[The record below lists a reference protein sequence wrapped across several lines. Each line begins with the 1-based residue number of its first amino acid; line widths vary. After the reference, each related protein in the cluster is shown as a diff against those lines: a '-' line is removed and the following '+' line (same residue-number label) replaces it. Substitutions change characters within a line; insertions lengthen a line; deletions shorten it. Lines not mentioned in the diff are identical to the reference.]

1 MEHCIRLLFSL
12 RGLSLLALFFFS
24 GCKTKTWEVVDV
36 KKNITGA
43 DPTASIYQI
52 EAYIYNIYIGLTGR
66 KPTSAEFASA
76 RQSLIASQANRVA
89 RGSFI
94 RQIVSMDEF
103 YYNLYNLMRKD
114 LLEDAD
120 TSEISYEYSVALG
133 RLSDTIY
140 ASSWPRY
147 LEIKKQY
154 EDIMRIPQDLKD
166 TTIGMTGLYRR
177 GTDNDLYDQI
187 NMGSENFIVSCFTFY
202 LGRYPTFEELESG
215 KKMVDSRQAVFFL
228 QNGANK
234 QDFLDIFFSSPHYKE
249 GLIRRLFKRFLY
261 REPNAA
267 ELEKYLVNLAEDQ
280 AYQELFVALFS
291 SDEYYRQQ

>member
-1 MEHCIRLLFSL
+1 MKHCIHLLFPL
-12 RGLSLLALFFFS
+12 WGLFLIALVFSS
-24 GCKTKTWEVVDV
+24 GCKTKTWEVVEV
-36 KKNITGA
+36 KKTITGA

-66 KPTSAEFASA
+66 KPTASEFSSA
-76 RQSLIASQANRVA
+76 RQLLINSQASRVA
-89 RGSFI
+89 RTNFI
-94 RQIVSMDEF
+94 RQIVYMDEF

-120 TSEISYEYSVALG
+120 TSEITYEYSVVLG
-133 RLSDTIY
+133 RLTDTMY
-140 ASSWPRY
+140 QSGWPRY
-147 LEIKKQY
+147 LEMKKQY

-166 TTIGMTGLYRR
+166 TTIGLTGLYRR
-177 GTDNDLYDQI
+177 GTDNDIYDQI

-261 REPNAA
+261 REPTAS

>member
-1 MEHCIRLLFSL
+1 MK
-12 RGLSLLALFFFS
+12 
-24 GCKTKTWEVVDV
+24 KT
-36 KKNITGA
+36 ITGA

-66 KPTSAEFASA
+66 KPTTSEFSSA
-76 RQSLIASQANRVA
+76 RQSLINSQANRVA
-89 RGSFI
+89 RTNFI
-94 RQIVSMDEF
+94 RQIVYMDEF

-120 TSEISYEYSVALG
+120 TSEITYEYSVVLG
-133 RLSDTIY
+133 RLADTMY
-140 ASSWPRY
+140 QSAWPRY
-147 LEIKKQY
+147 LEMKKQY

-177 GTDNDLYDQI
+177 GTDNDIYDQI

-261 REPNAA
+261 REPDAA
-267 ELEKYLVNLAEDQ
+267 ELERYLVNLAEDQ

>member
-1 MEHCIRLLFSL
+1 MKHCIRLLFSL

-24 GCKTKTWEVVDV
+24 GCKTKTWEVVEV
-36 KKNITGA
+36 KKTITGA

-94 RQIVSMDEF
+94 RQIVFMDEF

-166 TTIGMTGLYRR
+166 TTIGMSGLYRR

-261 REPNAA
+261 REPTAP